1 MRKHVRN
8 FIVVAAVAPF
18 SLALVA
24 AGTANAATSA
34 PAVPSAQHATAPS
47 DSLESLVNLLAQRLK
62 TADSVSTAKYGTP
75 SPVDDPA
82 REKTELDSAAA
93 MATKQGLDPNATRK
107 IFSDQIQAN
116 KVVQYGLYSRWT
128 ALPNEIPKIKADLT
142 KLRTQLDTIT
152 GDLIRD
158 LAATK
163 TARSASDC
171 KAHLQSTERSV
182 SRANHFDALHVQAF
196 DRALISVCT

>member
-1 MRKHVRN
+1 MLT
-8 FIVVAAVAPF
+8 AVAPF
-18 SLALVA
+18 LLALVA
-24 AGTANAATSA
+24 TGTANAATSA
-34 PAVPSAQHATAPS
+34 PAVPSAQHATGRS
-47 DSLESLVNLLAQRLK
+47 DSLEPLVNLLAQRLK

-128 ALPNEIPKIKADLT
+128 ALPNEILETKANLT

-152 GDLIRD
+152 NDLIRD

-163 TARSASDC
+163 TTRRGSGC
-171 KAHLQSTERSV
+171 TAHLHSAERSV

-196 DRALISVCT
+196 DRALTSVCT

>member
-1 MRKHVRN
+1 MLT
-8 FIVVAAVAPF
+8 AVAPF

-24 AGTANAATSA
+24 TGTANAATPAPTVSSA
-34 PAVPSAQHATAPS
+34 HHGTRRG
-47 DSLESLVNLLAQRLK
+47 DSLEPLINLLAQRLK
-62 TADSVSTAKYGTP
+62 TADSVSTAKYGTT

-82 REKTELDSAAA
+82 REKTELDSAAT
-93 MATKQGLDPNATRK
+93 MATKRGLDPNATRR

-128 ALPNEIPKIKADLT
+128 ALPNEIPKAKADLT

-152 GDLIRD
+152 NDLIRD

-163 TARSASDC
+163 TIRSGSGC
-171 KAHLQSTERSV
+171 TAHLHSAERSV

-196 DRALISVCT
+196 DRALTSVCT

>member
-1 MRKHVRN
+1 ML
-8 FIVVAAVAPF
+8 AAVAPF

-24 AGTANAATSA
+24 AGTANAATAA
-34 PAVPSAQHATAPS
+34 PTVSSAQHATGRG
-47 DSLESLVNLLAQRLK
+47 DSLEPLVNLLAQRLK

-93 MATKQGLDPNATRK
+93 MATKNGLDPDATRK

-128 ALPNEIPKIKADLT
+128 ALPNEIPKTKADLT

-152 GDLIRD
+152 NDLIRD

-163 TARSASDC
+163 TTRSASGC

-182 SRANHFDALHVQAF
+182 SRANHFDALHVEAF
-196 DRALISVCT
+196 NRALISVCI

>member
-1 MRKHVRN
+1 
-8 FIVVAAVAPF
+8 
-18 SLALVA
+18 LAIVA

-34 PAVPSAQHATAPS
+34 PAVSSAQHATRRS
-47 DSLESLVNLLAQRLK
+47 DSLEPLVSLLAQRLK
-62 TADSVSTAKYGTP
+62 TADSVSSAKYGTP

-93 MATKQGLDPNATRK
+93 MATAQGLDPNATRK

-128 ALPNEIPKIKADLT
+128 ALPNEIPKTKADLT
-142 KLRTQLDTIT
+142 ELRTQLDTIT
-152 GDLIRD
+152 DDLIRD

-163 TARSASDC
+163 AARSSSGC
-171 KAHLQSTERSV
+171 EAHLQSTERSV

-196 DRALISVCT
+196 NRALVSVCT

>member
-1 MRKHVRN
+1 VRN
-8 FIVVAAVAPF
+8 FVVSAAVIPF

-34 PAVPSAQHATAPS
+34 PAVSSAQHATRRS
-47 DSLESLVNLLAQRLK
+47 DSLEPLVSLLAQRLK

-93 MATKQGLDPNATRK
+93 MASEQGLDPNATRK

-128 ALPNEIPKIKADLT
+128 ALPNEIPKTKADLT
-142 KLRTQLDTIT
+142 ELRTQLDTIT
-152 GDLIRD
+152 NDLIRD

-163 TARSASDC
+163 AARSSSGC

-196 DRALISVCT
+196 NRALVSVCT

>member
-1 MRKHVRN
+1 VL
-8 FIVVAAVAPF
+8 VAVAPF

-34 PAVPSAQHATAPS
+34 PTVSSAQHATGRGG
-47 DSLESLVNLLAQRLK
+47 SLEPLINLLAQRLK

-93 MATKQGLDPNATRK
+93 MATKRGLDPDATRK

-128 ALPNEIPKIKADLT
+128 ALPNEIPKTKADLT

-152 GDLIRD
+152 NDLIRD

-163 TARSASDC
+163 TTRSASGC

-182 SRANHFDALHVQAF
+182 SRANHFDALHVEAF
-196 DRALISVCT
+196 NRALISVCT

>member
-1 MRKHVRN
+1 VL
-8 FIVVAAVAPF
+8 AAVTPF

-34 PAVPSAQHATAPS
+34 PTVSSAQHATRRG
-47 DSLESLVNLLAQRLK
+47 DSLEPLVNLLAQRLK

-75 SPVDDPA
+75 SPVDNPA

-93 MATKQGLDPNATRK
+93 MATKRGLDPNTTRK
-107 IFSDQIQAN
+107 IFSDQFQAS

-128 ALPNEIPKIKADLT
+128 ALPNEILKTKADLT

-152 GDLIRD
+152 DDLIRD

-163 TARSASDC
+163 TTRSGPGC
-171 KAHLQSTERSV
+171 KARLQSAERRV
-182 SRANHFDALHVQAF
+182 SRANHFDPLHVEAF
-196 DRALISVCT
+196 NRALISVCT

>member
-1 MRKHVRN
+1 VRN
-8 FIVVAAVAPF
+8 FVVAAAVIPF

-34 PAVPSAQHATAPS
+34 PAVSSAQHATGRS
-47 DSLESLVNLLAQRLK
+47 DSLQPLVSLLAQRLK

-128 ALPNEIPKIKADLT
+128 ALPNEIPTTKADLT
-142 KLRTQLDTIT
+142 ELRTQLDTIT
-152 GDLIRD
+152 TDLIRD

-163 TARSASDC
+163 AARSSSGC
-171 KAHLQSTERSV
+171 EAHLQSTERSV

-196 DRALISVCT
+196 NRALVSVCT

>member
-1 MRKHVRN
+1 
-8 FIVVAAVAPF
+8 
-18 SLALVA
+18 
-24 AGTANAATSA
+24 
-34 PAVPSAQHATAPS
+34 
-47 DSLESLVNLLAQRLK
+47 
-62 TADSVSTAKYGTP
+62 
-75 SPVDDPA
+75 
-82 REKTELDSAAA
+82 

-152 GDLIRD
+152 NDLIRD

-163 TARSASDC
+163 TARSASGC
-171 KAHLQSTERSV
+171 KSDLQSTERSV

-196 DRALISVCT
+196 NRALISVCT

>member
-1 MRKHVRN
+1 VRKRVRN
-8 FIVVAAVAPF
+8 FIVLAAVAPF

-24 AGTANAATSA
+24 AGTANAATAA
-34 PAVPSAQHATAPS
+34 PAVSSALHATGRG
-47 DSLESLVNLLAQRLK
+47 DSLEPLVNLLAQRLK

-93 MATKQGLDPNATRK
+93 MATERGLDPNATRK

-128 ALPNEIPKIKADLT
+128 ALPDEIPKTKADLT

-152 GDLIRD
+152 DDLIRD
-158 LAATK
+158 LVATK
-163 TARSASDC
+163 TARSASGC
-171 KAHLQSTERSV
+171 KSHLQSTERSV

-196 DRALISVCT
+196 NRALVSVCT

>member
-1 MRKHVRN
+1 VRKHVRN
-8 FIVVAAVAPF
+8 FIVLAAVAPF

-24 AGTANAATSA
+24 AGTANAATAA
-34 PAVPSAQHATAPS
+34 PTVSSAQHATGRG
-47 DSLESLVNLLAQRLK
+47 DSLEPLVSLLAQRLK

-93 MATKQGLDPNATRK
+93 MATKNRLDPDATRK

-116 KVVQYGLYSRWT
+116 KVVQYGRYSRWT
-128 ALPNEIPKIKADLT
+128 ALPNEIPKTKADLT

-152 GDLIRD
+152 NDLIRD

-163 TARSASDC
+163 TVRSGSGC

-182 SRANHFDALHVQAF
+182 SRANHFDALHVEAF
-196 DRALISVCT
+196 NRALISVCT

>member
-1 MRKHVRN
+1 M
-8 FIVVAAVAPF
+8 IAAVAPF
-18 SLALVA
+18 SLALAA
-24 AGTANAATSA
+24 AGTANAATPG
-34 PAVPSAQHATAPS
+34 PAVPSAQHATGRS
-47 DSLESLVNLLAQRLK
+47 DSLEPLVNLLAQRLK

-152 GDLIRD
+152 DDLIRD

-163 TARSASDC
+163 TARSASGC
-171 KAHLQSTERSV
+171 KSDLQSTERSV

-196 DRALISVCT
+196 NRALVSVCT